1 MVMSIIS
8 SVLSLILVIS
18 SAIGLGL
25 SGRRSSTD
33 VVTACWAIMLLSG
46 LGQAITTIISSG
58 FACRAICCRSA
69 SGGRII
75 YVPRDDHQDIIRNN
89 GNRFNGATAL
99 TGKILQLLI
108 VILFSIEQ
116 YVIRALNYIS
126 EIKMSHLNF
135 LFLDNP
141 PSYQEAGC
149 TSTQSKTT
157 SPEEVN
163 LLL

>member
-8 SVLSLILVIS
+8 SVLSFILVIS
-18 SAIGLGL
+18 SGIGLGMSAH
-25 SGRRSSTD
+25 SGYSSD
-33 VVTACWAIMLLSG
+33 VTTVCWAVLLLSG

-58 FACRAICCRSA
+58 FACRAICCRSF

-116 YVIRALNYIS
+116 YVIRAL
-126 EIKMSHLNF
+126 
-135 LFLDNP
+135 
-141 PSYQEAGC
+141 
-149 TSTQSKTT
+149 
-157 SPEEVN
+157 
-163 LLL
+163 